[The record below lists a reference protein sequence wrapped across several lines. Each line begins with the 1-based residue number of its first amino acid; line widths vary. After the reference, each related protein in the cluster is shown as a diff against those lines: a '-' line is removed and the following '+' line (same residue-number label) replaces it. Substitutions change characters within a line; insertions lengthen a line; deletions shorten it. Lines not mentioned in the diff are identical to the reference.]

1 MFKLTGELH
10 FPQGQGQPSGQLLTS
25 SHQNE
30 GHLEALVSLH
40 EQSRGL
46 GVVKLIGA
54 ECLLGMHEALVL
66 CPAQH
71 RPGMVVPACYRS
83 TGKKAG
89 EAGDR
94 GQPWSDS
101 KSEATLGYMRSH
113 LKYKLIGKSLLAE
126 IHSELPSQ
134 TNE

>member
-1 MFKLTGELH
+1 M
-10 FPQGQGQPSGQLLTS
+10 
-25 SHQNE
+25 
-30 GHLEALVSLH
+30 SLH

-46 GVVKLIGA
+46 GVVKLIEA
-54 ECLLGMHEALVL
+54 ESLLGMHEALVL
-66 CPAQH
+66 CQARH
-71 RPGMVVPACYRS
+71 RPGMVVPACYPS

-94 GQPWSDS
+94 GHPWLDS